1 MTKSIPKIAVLIVVY
16 LTTSCASQKTLVQQ
30 TSVNPIEQYVSKDTK
45 TTIAGNYLGSYY
57 NGNYVWGGAMNLAWN
72 ELNENI
78 LKEKLQLKSQDK
90 TALEMVEKLNNPS
103 FTKNDL
109 DENSYYI
116 KSGFGQQTVT
126 AINQELKAKFPT
138 KSFGDLKI
146 NLDKTSFVSY
156 AYFLKEVEYE
166 TKFDSKDIVFNGQ
179 LVKGFF
185 SKNYTIQGNNLE
197 IMQYES
203 DEKFIISIKLKDE
216 KDELIL
222 AKGYDMTNPETIV
235 NQINAIDYRSIRGLG
250 DYDEFEAPKLKLDFH
265 RDYVELLHQYLNNKG
280 YELYQIDKM
289 FENIKFNMDE
299 KGARVEN
306 EAAIAI
312 AVGMVIGEAP
322 IVPKKLYLNK
332 PFWVVMKKS
341 DSKNPYF
348 ILGINNT
355 ELMEKNN

>member
-1 MTKSIPKIAVLIVVY
+1 MIKSSPKIAFLILLY
-16 LTTSCASQKTLVQQ
+16 LTTSCANKKKLVQQ
-30 TSVNPIEQYVSKDTK
+30 QPITKPIEIYIPKDTK
-45 TTIAGNYLGSYY
+45 TTITGNYLGSYL

-78 LKEKLQLKSQDK
+78 LKEKLQLHSQDK

-103 FTKNDL
+103 FSKNDL

-126 AINQELKAKFPT
+126 AINQESKVKFPT

-146 NLDKTSFVSY
+146 NLDKTSFMSY

-166 TKFDSKDIVFNGQ
+166 TKFDSKDILFNGQ

-185 SKNYTIQGNNLE
+185 SKNYTIQGNNIE

-203 DEKFIISIKLKDE
+203 DEKFIINIKLKDE
-216 KDELIL
+216 KDQLIL

-235 NQINAIDYRSIRGLG
+235 KQINAINYTSIRSFG
-250 DYDEFEAPKLKLDFH
+250 DYDEFEAPKLNLDFH
-265 RDYVELLHQYLNNKG
+265 RDYVELLNKSLSNKG
-280 YELYQIDKM
+280 YERYQIGEM

-306 EAAIAI
+306 EAEIGIATAIR
-312 AVGMVIGEAP
+312 ETP
-322 IVPKKLYLNK
+322 IIPKRLYLNK
-332 PFWVVMKKS
+332 PFWTIMKRS

-348 ILGINNT
+348 ILGVNNT
-355 ELMEKNN
+355 ELMEKSN